1 MGTPG
6 PIAEIATTFGVNWP
20 HLMAQTASFSIVC
33 VLLYRLAYRPILRM
47 LDLRRQQIARGIA
60 HAEEIE
66 EELRR
71 TRAARDQVLAQA
83 SLEAAQ
89 LVDRA
94 RAAAARAATVE
105 IEKATAGAAKILA
118 NAQEEAA
125 RDRARMEAELKRE
138 VGRLI
143 VQTSAAVT
151 GKVLTPHDQRRL
163 FEEAAHQLSAP

>member
-33 VLLYRLAYRPILRM
+33 VLLYQLAYRPILRM

-60 HAEEIE
+60 HAKEIE

-105 IEKATAGAAKILA
+105 IEKATTGATRILA

-125 RDRARMEAELKRE
+125 RDRARMQAELKRE
-138 VGRLI
+138 VGRLV

-151 GKVLTPHDQRRL
+151 GKVLTPHDQQRL

>member
-1 MGTPG
+1 VGTQG
-6 PIAEIATTFGVNWP
+6 PIAEIATTFGVSWP
-20 HLMAQTASFSIVC
+20 HLMAQTVSFSIVC
-33 VLLYRLAYRPILRM
+33 ALLYRLAYRPILRM

-71 TRAARDQVLAQA
+71 TRAGRDQVLAQA

-89 LVDRA
+89 IVDRA
-94 RAAAARAATVE
+94 RAAAARAATAE
-105 IEKATAGAAKILA
+105 IEKATAGASTILA
-118 NAQEEAA
+118 HAQEEAA
-125 RDRARMEAELKRE
+125 RDRARMRAELTRE
-138 VGRLI
+138 VGRLV

-151 GKVLTPHDQRRL
+151 GKILTPHDQRRL

>member
-33 VLLYRLAYRPILRM
+33 VLLYQLAYRPILQM

-60 HAEEIE
+60 HAEAIE

-71 TRAARDQVLAQA
+71 TRAARDEVLAQA

-105 IEKATAGAAKILA
+105 IEKAAAGATRILA

-125 RDRARMEAELKRE
+125 RDRARMQAELKRE
-138 VGRLI
+138 VGRLV

>member
-1 MGTPG
+1 
-6 PIAEIATTFGVNWP
+6 
-20 HLMAQTASFSIVC
+20 MAQTASFSIVC
-33 VLLYRLAYRPILRM
+33 ALLYRLAYRPILRM

-105 IEKATAGAAKILA
+105 IEKATAGASTILA
-118 NAQEEAA
+118 T
-125 RDRARMEAELKRE
+125 RARRKRLAIAPACEAELTRE
-138 VGRLI
+138 VGRW
-143 VQTSAAVT
+143 SSR
-151 GKVLTPHDQRRL
+151 P
-163 FEEAAHQLSAP
+163 APPSPARC

>member
-1 MGTPG
+1 MGTQG
-6 PIAEIATTFGVNWP
+6 PIAEIATTFGVSWP
-20 HLMAQTASFSIVC
+20 HLMAQTVSFSIVC
-33 VLLYRLAYRPILRM
+33 ALLYRLAYRPILRM

-89 LVDRA
+89 IVDRA
-94 RAAAARAATVE
+94 RAAAARAATAE
-105 IEKATAGAAKILA
+105 IEKATAGASTILA
-118 NAQEEAA
+118 HAQEEAA
-125 RDRARMEAELKRE
+125 RDRARMRAELTRE
-138 VGRLI
+138 VGRLV

-151 GKVLTPHDQRRL
+151 GKILTPRDQRRL

>member
-1 MGTPG
+1 MGTQG
-6 PIAEIATTFGVNWP
+6 PIAEIATTFGVSWP
-20 HLMAQTASFSIVC
+20 HLMAQTVSFSIVC
-33 VLLYRLAYRPILRM
+33 ALLYRLAYRPILRM

-83 SLEAAQ
+83 SHEAAQ
-89 LVDRA
+89 IVDRA
-94 RAAAARAATVE
+94 RAAAARAATAE
-105 IEKATAGAAKILA
+105 IEKATAGASTILA
-118 NAQEEAA
+118 HAQEEAA
-125 RDRARMEAELKRE
+125 RDRARMRAELTRE
-138 VGRLI
+138 VGRLV

-151 GKVLTPHDQRRL
+151 GKILTPHDQRRL